1 MQHEVEDQ
9 LSEHIL
15 QGELNAGDHVK
26 VDFVDGAFTFET
38 GRQPGR
44 EEVLAGVPAIE
55 AVTPEAPT
63 GEIDS

>member
-1 MQHEVEDQ
+1 MQHEIEDK

-26 VDFVDGAFTFET
+26 VDYVDGEFTFET

-44 EEVLAGVPAIE
+44 EEVLVG
-55 AVTPEAPT
+55 EAP
-63 GEIDS
+63 ELEA